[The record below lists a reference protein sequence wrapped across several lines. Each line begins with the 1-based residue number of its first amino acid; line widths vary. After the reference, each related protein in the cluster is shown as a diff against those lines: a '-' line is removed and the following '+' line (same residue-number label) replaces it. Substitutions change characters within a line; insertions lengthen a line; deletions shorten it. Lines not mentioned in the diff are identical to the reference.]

1 MRTGH
6 MRFDDQRGM
15 VLYSSLLILSLLVAV
30 GVGARVMLQSDFK
43 LLANMRASMEAFYV
57 AEAGIEWSKDEIRKN
72 FSHPPILPSRA
83 QSFSSGNFSV
93 SFLSPTAVTSLV
105 ARIVVRS
112 TGAVGSSSQVV
123 QAQVTKT
130 YDLADGAVSL
140 RGSAN
145 RVNFAGNPLLI
156 SGVDYDPATGQAV
169 AGSKARPA
177 ISVPDEILQGLVE
190 QGLSENQQ
198 SGNVGSGGGTSA
210 IAESD
215 FIPASAVVRFADG
228 LCSSAQAVTT
238 LVPSDGVL
246 LLAGQTWGTRTSPQL
261 RCVEGLA
268 GPGDSVNLGGG
279 VTGAGILVVRNADLI
294 VSGSLQWE
302 GLIVVTGSNVSFKVT
317 GGESKEIY
325 GSLMVNE
332 TGTPG
337 TGTAILDIQGSVR
350 VLFSRPAL
358 NRVAS
363 LIPSSTLNATYSSLP
378 SMISQEYWRT
388 VTPN

>member
-43 LLANMRASMEAFYV
+43 ILANMRASMEAFYV

-72 FSHPPILPSRA
+72 FNHPPTLPNRA
-83 QSFSSGNFSV
+83 QNFSSGNFSV

-112 TGAVGSSSQVV
+112 TGAVGNSSQVV

-145 RVNFAGNPLLI
+145 RVNFAGTPLLI
-156 SGVDYDPATGQAV
+156 SGVDYDPATGQAI

-198 SGNVGSGGGTSA
+198 SGNVGSGGGMSA

-215 FIPASAVVRFADG
+215 LIPASAVIRFADG
-228 LCSSAQAVTT
+228 LCSSAQAVPA
-238 LVPSDGVL
+238 LVPSDGML

-261 RCVEGLA
+261 RCIEGLA

-302 GLIVVTGSNVSFKVT
+302 GLIIVTGSNVSFKVT

-358 NRVAS
+358 SRVAG

-388 VTPN
+388 VTP

>member
-215 FIPASAVVRFADG
+215 FMPASAVVRFADG

-363 LIPSSTLNATYSSLP
+363 LIPASTLNATYSSLP

-388 VTPN
+388 VTP

>member
-72 FSHPPILPSRA
+72 FSHPPIVPSRA

-388 VTPN
+388 VTP

>member
-43 LLANMRASMEAFYV
+43 LLANMRASIEAFYV
-57 AEAGIEWSKDEIRKN
+57 ADAGIEWSKDEIRKT

-210 IAESD
+210 ITESD

-228 LCSSAQAVTT
+228 LCSSAQAVTAF
-238 LVPSDGVL
+238 VPSDGML

-261 RCVEGLA
+261 RCIEGLA

-388 VTPN
+388 VTP

>member
-57 AEAGIEWSKDEIRKN
+57 ADAGIEWSKDEIRKN

-228 LCSSAQAVTT
+228 LCSSAQAVTA
-238 LVPSDGVL
+238 LVPSDGML

-261 RCVEGLA
+261 RCIEGLA

-363 LIPSSTLNATYSSLP
+363 LIPASTLNATYSSLP

-388 VTPN
+388 VTP

>member
-57 AEAGIEWSKDEIRKN
+57 ADAGIEWSKDEIRKN

-130 YDLADGAVSL
+130 YDLADGAISL

-388 VTPN
+388 VTP

>member
-169 AGSKARPA
+169 AGSKARLA

-228 LCSSAQAVTT
+228 LCSSAQAVTA
-238 LVPSDGVL
+238 LVPSDGML

-261 RCVEGLA
+261 RCIEGLA

-363 LIPSSTLNATYSSLP
+363 LIPASTLNATYSSLP

-388 VTPN
+388 VTP

>member
-43 LLANMRASMEAFYV
+43 LLANMRASIEAFYV
-57 AEAGIEWSKDEIRKN
+57 ADAGIEWSKDEIRKN

-130 YDLADGAVSL
+130 YDLADGAISL

-228 LCSSAQAVTT
+228 LCSSAQAVTAF
-238 LVPSDGVL
+238 VPSDGML

-261 RCVEGLA
+261 RCIEGLA

-363 LIPSSTLNATYSSLP
+363 LIPASTLNATYSSLP

-388 VTPN
+388 VTP

>member
-228 LCSSAQAVTT
+228 LCSSAQAVTA
-238 LVPSDGVL
+238 LVPSDGML

-261 RCVEGLA
+261 RCIEGLA

-332 TGTPG
+332 TSTPG
-337 TGTAILDIQGSVR
+337 IGTAILDIQGSVR

-358 NRVAS
+358 NRLAS

-388 VTPN
+388 VTP

>member
-72 FSHPPILPSRA
+72 FSHPPILPSGA

-130 YDLADGAVSL
+130 YDLADGAISL

-238 LVPSDGVL
+238 LVPSDGML

-388 VTPN
+388 VTP

>member
-130 YDLADGAVSL
+130 YDLADGAISL

-156 SGVDYDPATGQAV
+156 SGVDSDPATGQAV

-228 LCSSAQAVTT
+228 LCSSAQAVTAF
-238 LVPSDGVL
+238 VPSDGML

-358 NRVAS
+358 NRLAS

-388 VTPN
+388 VTP

>member
-43 LLANMRASMEAFYV
+43 LLANMRASIEAFYV
-57 AEAGIEWSKDEIRKN
+57 ADAGIEWSKDEIRKN

-210 IAESD
+210 ITESD

-228 LCSSAQAVTT
+228 LCSSAQAVTAF
-238 LVPSDGVL
+238 VPSDGML

-261 RCVEGLA
+261 RCIEGLA

-363 LIPSSTLNATYSSLP
+363 LIPASTLNATYSSLP

-388 VTPN
+388 VTP

>member
-130 YDLADGAVSL
+130 YDLADGAISL

-210 IAESD
+210 ITESD

-388 VTPN
+388 VTP

>member
-228 LCSSAQAVTT
+228 LCSSAQAVTAF
-238 LVPSDGVL
+238 VPSDGML

-261 RCVEGLA
+261 RCIEGLA

-363 LIPSSTLNATYSSLP
+363 LIPASTLNATYSSLP

-388 VTPN
+388 VTP

>member
-43 LLANMRASMEAFYV
+43 LLANMRASIEAFYV
-57 AEAGIEWSKDEIRKN
+57 ADAGIEWSKDEIRKT

-210 IAESD
+210 ITESD

-228 LCSSAQAVTT
+228 LCSSAQAVTAF
-238 LVPSDGVL
+238 VPSDGML

-261 RCVEGLA
+261 RCIEGLA

-363 LIPSSTLNATYSSLP
+363 LIPASTLNATYSSLP

-388 VTPN
+388 VTP

>member
-130 YDLADGAVSL
+130 YDLADGAISL

-228 LCSSAQAVTT
+228 LCSSAQAVTAF
-238 LVPSDGVL
+238 VPSDGML

-261 RCVEGLA
+261 RCIEGLA

-363 LIPSSTLNATYSSLP
+363 LIPASTLNATYSSLP

-388 VTPN
+388 VTP

>member
-43 LLANMRASMEAFYV
+43 LLANMRASIEAFYV
-57 AEAGIEWSKDEIRKN
+57 ADAGIEWSKDEIRKN

-177 ISVPDEILQGLVE
+177 ISVLDEILQGLVE

-228 LCSSAQAVTT
+228 LCSSAQAVTAF
-238 LVPSDGVL
+238 VPSDGML

-261 RCVEGLA
+261 RCIEGLA

-363 LIPSSTLNATYSSLP
+363 LIPASTLNATYSSLP

-388 VTPN
+388 VTP

>member
-43 LLANMRASMEAFYV
+43 LLANMRASIEAFYV
-57 AEAGIEWSKDEIRKN
+57 ADAGIEWSKDEIRKT

-210 IAESD
+210 ITESD

-228 LCSSAQAVTT
+228 LCSSAQAVTA
-238 LVPSDGVL
+238 LVPSDGML

-261 RCVEGLA
+261 RCIEGLA

-363 LIPSSTLNATYSSLP
+363 LIPASTLNATYSSLP

-388 VTPN
+388 VTP

>member
-57 AEAGIEWSKDEIRKN
+57 ADAGIEWSKDEIRKN

-210 IAESD
+210 ITESD

-228 LCSSAQAVTT
+228 LCSSAQAVTA
-238 LVPSDGVL
+238 LVPSDGML

-261 RCVEGLA
+261 RCIEGLA

-358 NRVAS
+358 NRLAS

-388 VTPN
+388 VTP

>member
-210 IAESD
+210 ITESD

-228 LCSSAQAVTT
+228 LCSSAQAVTAF
-238 LVPSDGVL
+238 VPSDGML

-358 NRVAS
+358 NRLAS

-388 VTPN
+388 VTP

>member
-57 AEAGIEWSKDEIRKN
+57 ADAGIEWSKDEIRKN

-210 IAESD
+210 ITESD

-228 LCSSAQAVTT
+228 LCSSAQAVTAF
-238 LVPSDGVL
+238 VPSDGML

-261 RCVEGLA
+261 RCIEGLA

-388 VTPN
+388 VTP

>member
-72 FSHPPILPSRA
+72 FSHPPIVPSRA

-130 YDLADGAVSL
+130 YDLADGAISL

-279 VTGAGILVVRNADLI
+279 VTGAGILVVRNADLR

-388 VTPN
+388 VTP

>member
-215 FIPASAVVRFADG
+215 FMPASAVVRFADG

-358 NRVAS
+358 NRLAS

-388 VTPN
+388 VTP

>member
-388 VTPN
+388 VTP

>member
-57 AEAGIEWSKDEIRKN
+57 ADAGIEWSKDEIRKN

-210 IAESD
+210 ITESD

-228 LCSSAQAVTT
+228 LCSSAQAVTAF
-238 LVPSDGVL
+238 VPSDGML

-261 RCVEGLA
+261 RCIEGLA

-363 LIPSSTLNATYSSLP
+363 LIPASTLNATYSSLP

-388 VTPN
+388 VTP

>member
-1 MRTGH
+1 MR
-6 MRFDDQRGM
+6 
-15 VLYSSLLILSLLVAV
+15 S
-30 GVGARVMLQSDFK
+30 
-43 LLANMRASMEAFYV
+43 
-57 AEAGIEWSKDEIRKN
+57 
-72 FSHPPILPSRA
+72 
-83 QSFSSGNFSV
+83 
-93 SFLSPTAVTSLV
+93 
-105 ARIVVRS
+105 
-112 TGAVGSSSQVV
+112 
-123 QAQVTKT
+123 
-130 YDLADGAVSL
+130 
-140 RGSAN
+140 
-145 RVNFAGNPLLI
+145 
-156 SGVDYDPATGQAV
+156 
-169 AGSKARPA
+169 A

-228 LCSSAQAVTT
+228 LCSSAQAVTA
-238 LVPSDGVL
+238 LVPSDGML

-261 RCVEGLA
+261 RCIEGLA

-363 LIPSSTLNATYSSLP
+363 LIPASTLNATYSSLP

-388 VTPN
+388 VTP

>member
-363 LIPSSTLNATYSSLP
+363 LIPASTLNATYSSLP

-388 VTPN
+388 VTP

>member
-228 LCSSAQAVTT
+228 LCSSAQAVTA
-238 LVPSDGVL
+238 LVPSDGML

-261 RCVEGLA
+261 RCIEGLA

-363 LIPSSTLNATYSSLP
+363 LIPASTLNATYSSLP

-388 VTPN
+388 VTP

>member
-57 AEAGIEWSKDEIRKN
+57 AEAGIEWSKDEIRKT

-130 YDLADGAVSL
+130 YDLADGAISL

-363 LIPSSTLNATYSSLP
+363 LIPASTLNATYSSLP

-388 VTPN
+388 VTP

>member
-30 GVGARVMLQSDFK
+30 GLGARVMLQSDFK

-363 LIPSSTLNATYSSLP
+363 LIPASTLNATYSSLP

-388 VTPN
+388 VTP

>member
-43 LLANMRASMEAFYV
+43 LLANMRASMEAFYL
-57 AEAGIEWSKDEIRKN
+57 ADAGIEWSKDEIRKN

-388 VTPN
+388 VTP

>member
-43 LLANMRASMEAFYV
+43 LLANMRASIEAFYV
-57 AEAGIEWSKDEIRKN
+57 ADAGIEWSKDEIRKN

-130 YDLADGAVSL
+130 YDLADGAISL

-210 IAESD
+210 ITESD

-228 LCSSAQAVTT
+228 LCSSAQAVTAF
-238 LVPSDGVL
+238 VPSDGML

-261 RCVEGLA
+261 RCIEGLA

-363 LIPSSTLNATYSSLP
+363 LIPASTLNATYSSLP

-388 VTPN
+388 VTP

>member
-130 YDLADGAVSL
+130 YDLADGAISL

-228 LCSSAQAVTT
+228 LCSSAQAVTA
-238 LVPSDGVL
+238 LVPSDGML

-363 LIPSSTLNATYSSLP
+363 LVPASTLNATYSSLP

-388 VTPN
+388 VTP

>member
-57 AEAGIEWSKDEIRKN
+57 AEAGIEWSKDEIRKT

-130 YDLADGAVSL
+130 YDLADGAISL
-140 RGSAN
+140 RRSAN

-228 LCSSAQAVTT
+228 LCSSAQAVTAF
-238 LVPSDGVL
+238 VPSDGML

-261 RCVEGLA
+261 RCIEGLA

-388 VTPN
+388 VTP

>member
-57 AEAGIEWSKDEIRKN
+57 ADAGIEWSKDEIRKN

-112 TGAVGSSSQVV
+112 TGAVGNSSQVV

-215 FIPASAVVRFADG
+215 FIPASAVVRFTDG
-228 LCSSAQAVTT
+228 LCSSAQAVTA
-238 LVPSDGVL
+238 LVPSDGML

-261 RCVEGLA
+261 RCIEGLA

-317 GGESKEIY
+317 GAESKEIY

-363 LIPSSTLNATYSSLP
+363 FIPSSTLNATYSSLP

-388 VTPN
+388 VTP

>member
-43 LLANMRASMEAFYV
+43 LLANMRASMEAFYL
-57 AEAGIEWSKDEIRKN
+57 ADAGIEWSKDEIRKN

-317 GGESKEIY
+317 GGESQEIY

-388 VTPN
+388 VTP

>member
-57 AEAGIEWSKDEIRKN
+57 ADAGIEWSKDEIRKN

-130 YDLADGAVSL
+130 YDLADGAISL

-156 SGVDYDPATGQAV
+156 SGVDSDPATGQAV

-228 LCSSAQAVTT
+228 LCSSAQAVTAF
-238 LVPSDGVL
+238 VPSDGML

-261 RCVEGLA
+261 RCIEGLA

-358 NRVAS
+358 NRLAS

-388 VTPN
+388 VTP